1 MIKSKID
8 KNKSKFVSFIAEIE
22 HDLRQHKKYNKRT
35 VEKLASS
42 YGIFNKNLIKE
53 KTELAIV
60 NIARSLAKQKDKL
73 PYDKYLDIVEL
84 YQNQVNLSHRTSKS
98 MLLQQYSTPAPISY
112 CASLYVSENNTIKSQ
127 TEKHYFE
134 PSAGNG
140 LLTIALPMKNTI
152 VNEIDDVRL
161 KHLRTQNFERVTNQ
175 NALIP
180 FTEYRKKFDGV
191 VTNPPFGTLLDEE
204 VEYYDGYKIKTLD
217 HLMSLRA
224 LDTMKDKGRCAII
237 IGGHT
242 SWDDKGRVQAGKN
255 RLFFNYLYSHYNI
268 EDVISIDGHKLF
280 SKQGTAFNTRL
291 ILINGRK
298 KQIDG
303 HAPLKNDK
311 LATIVN
317 DFDDLWNR
325 IFMQTNKPKN
335 TKTLNKTNRI
345 RIVKAKTQAKLKLI
359 SLQN

>member
-1 MIKSKID
+1 MKSSKID
-8 KNKSKFVSFIAEIE
+8 KNKNKFVSFISEIE
-22 HDLRQHKKYNKRT
+22 HDLGQHRKHNKRT

-60 NIARSLAKQKDKL
+60 NIARSLANQKNKL
-73 PYDKYLDIVEL
+73 PYDRYLDIVEL
-84 YQNQVNLSHRTSKS
+84 YKNQVNLSHRTSKS

-112 CASLYVSENNTIKSQ
+112 CASLYVSKNNTASL
-127 TEKHYFE
+127 EKNYFE

-140 LLTIALPMKNTI
+140 LLTIALPMKHTI

-224 LDTMKDKGRCAII
+224 LDTMKDNGRCAII

-242 SWDDKGRVQAGKN
+242 SWDDKDRVQAGKN
-255 RLFFNYLYSHYNI
+255 RLFFNYLYSHYNV
-268 EDVISIDGHKLF
+268 EDVILIDGHKLY
-280 SKQGTAFNTRL
+280 SRQGTAFNTRL
-291 ILINGRK
+291 ILIEGRK

-303 HAPLKNDK
+303 HAPLKNDE
-311 LATIVN
+311 LATVVS

-325 IFMQTNKPKN
+325 VFMQTNKPKN
-335 TKTLNKTNRI
+335 NKTLQKTKRI

-359 SLQN
+359 KFQN